1 MINQET
7 KTRTSKI
14 GKLPVVVL
22 PLSDYD
28 KIKED
33 LAILQSKTLRNKIAT
48 ARKEKR
54 VYSALEVKK
63 ILGL

>member
-7 KTRTSKI
+7 KIKTNKI

-22 PLSDYD
+22 PLSDYE

-33 LAILQSKTLRNKIAT
+33 LAMSQSKNLRKKIAA
-48 ARKEKR
+48 ARKEKK